1 MKPRGDAAV
10 VAGSLVGAV
19 ARSRAK
25 ARLGHIGGLTENCGV
40 PDDGAG
46 VPASDEHL
54 NHVREVRNGQGV
66 HTEKEWPTMALW
78 FLCYLE
84 VDLLGSE
91 EERGSRCSLGAN
103 EQAWVRWRGR
113 VE

>member
-1 MKPRGDAAV
+1 MKPRGNAAV

-19 ARSRAK
+19 VRSRAK
-25 ARLGHIGGLTENCGV
+25 ARLGHGSGMTEICGV

-66 HTEKEWPTMALW
+66 HKEKNGQQW
-78 FLCYLE
+78 
-84 VDLLGSE
+84 
-91 EERGSRCSLGAN
+91 RCGFRATL
-103 EQAWVRWRGR
+103 R
-113 VE
+113 